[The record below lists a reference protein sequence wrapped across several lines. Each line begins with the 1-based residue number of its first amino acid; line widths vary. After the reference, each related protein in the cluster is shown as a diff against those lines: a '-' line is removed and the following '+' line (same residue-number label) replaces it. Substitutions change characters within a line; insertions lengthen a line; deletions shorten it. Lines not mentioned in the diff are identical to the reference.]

1 MQRWRGHAAPSQNN
15 HSRYQKLKEVKFL
28 PLEYLMGVWPCQH
41 LNFQIL
47 SSRILTD
54 CVYVVFSHQRCG
66 NLFQQP

>member
-15 HSRYQKLKEVKFL
+15 HSGYQKLKEVKFL
-28 PLEYLMGVWPCQH
+28 PLEYLMGVWPCQ
-41 LNFQIL
+41 LPVWPIL
-47 SSRILTD
+47 RD